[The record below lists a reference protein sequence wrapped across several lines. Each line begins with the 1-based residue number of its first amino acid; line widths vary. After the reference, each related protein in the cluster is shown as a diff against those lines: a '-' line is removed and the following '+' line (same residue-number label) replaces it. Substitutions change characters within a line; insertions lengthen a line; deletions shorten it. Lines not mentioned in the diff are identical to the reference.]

1 VCEVTRLHVFDHF
14 ISIRLAMGKRKCA
27 FNVNLQQEYKFV
39 KLCNDSNNER
49 VYCTLYTGEFSV
61 AHKGKGDIEEH
72 VKTAKRRSAIN
83 ATASAN
89 IRE

>member
-1 VCEVTRLHVFDHF
+1 V
-14 ISIRLAMGKRKCA
+14 
-27 FNVNLQQEYKFV
+27 FNVNLQQEYKFL

-49 VYCTLYTGEFSV
+49 VYCILCTGEFSV
-61 AHKGKGDIEEH
+61 AHKEKGDIEDH
-72 VKTAKRRSAIN
+72 VKTAKHRSAIN